1 MNRQLRAMSHPQDAI
16 EGGGS
21 FAIVTRERPLS
32 IAPDWSLA
40 QWRGT
45 PLAASRRQRR
55 QTGQIPSARPPRSY
69 NRAMLCG

>member
-1 MNRQLRAMSHPQDAI
+1 MNQQPRSMSHPQDAI
-16 EGGGS
+16 EGGGP

-45 PLAASRRQRR
+45 PQAASRRPRR
-55 QTGQIPSARPPRSY
+55 QAGQIPSARPAP
-69 NRAMLCG
+69 LV